1 MQTNELLYLLTSIVV
16 CYLFGSIPWALIIGK
31 IFFNTDIRNY
41 GSKNLGGTNAGRVLG
56 ARPGVVVMALDILKL
71 VFAGVVIIYL
81 ISPLFKIDNTLIL
94 SNIVFPSLL
103 FGVLGHCYPI
113 FASFK
118 GGKAVSVAVGFLL
131 ITNPLLVAIFAI
143 CFFSTL
149 KLFKMVSLSSMLS
162 ITITLLVSLIPVLNN
177 FALHGLTQTIFFYLS
192 LLLIALILIYRHM
205 DNIKRIIKKEERKI
219 KWM

>member
-31 IFFNTDIRNY
+31 IFLIQILETMVLRT
-41 GSKNLGGTNAGRVLG
+41 SGTNAGRVLG

-143 CFFSTL
+143 ASFSTL
-149 KLFKMVSLSSMLS
+149 KLFK
-162 ITITLLVSLIPVLNN
+162 N
-177 FALHGLTQTIFFYLS
+177 G
-192 LLLIALILIYRHM
+192 
-205 DNIKRIIKKEERKI
+205 IIKFNAIYYHYFSCFFNSSLK
-219 KWM
+219 